1 MFLNSIKI
9 SYKGWWWLFT
19 KCKSISTS
27 STKMVSRKVLC
38 MKYKHLN
45 GVKMSLDFG
54 PVKNMHKDTMISS
67 QEPAKEKRDNDD
79 SHND

>member
-1 MFLNSIKI
+1 
-9 SYKGWWWLFT
+9 
-19 KCKSISTS
+19 
-27 STKMVSRKVLC
+27 MVSRKVLC